1 MATIALMLGGAIL
14 NATAFIGGSYLAK
27 ALSGDDTERVRH
39 DKALEKYQHDMGEW
53 QKQQKLYQDWLN
65 EQYFEKKQADEN
77 LQSTDQAFILYN
89 KAHPSETLQD
99 KPNFKNYYSPSE
111 KQKQYELLYVGG
123 GMLGTGYLVSKYL

>member
-14 NATAFIGGSYLAK
+14 NATAFVGGSYLAK
-27 ALSGDDTERVRH
+27 SLSGEDTERVRH

-53 QKQQKLYQDWLN
+53 QKEQKLYQDWLN
-65 EQYFEKKQADEN
+65 EQYIEKKQADEN

-89 KAHPSETLQD
+89 KLQN

-123 GMLGTGYLVSKYL
+123 GMLGVGYLASKYL